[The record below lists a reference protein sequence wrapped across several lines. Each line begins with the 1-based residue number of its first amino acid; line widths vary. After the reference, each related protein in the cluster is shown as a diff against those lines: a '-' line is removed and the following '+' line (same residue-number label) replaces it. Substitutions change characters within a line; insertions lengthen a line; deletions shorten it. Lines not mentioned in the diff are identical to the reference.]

1 MSKPVG
7 VRTFFSYLWAA
18 SNTKIAKR
26 AESAMSLY
34 EDEDDVS
41 GSDAEL
47 PSGDDDDGTLE
58 DAAAAEEEH
67 ADEGEQSGS
76 SDGEEGQQGAQRKP
90 SRGRKQQE
98 REALVLPGGA
108 AAEGAEQLMVPG
120 NADTALLQL
129 EVRTLLARARS
140 FGMQALGCIPRSS
153 RQSADCL
160 GRLHACTGGCA
171 AGRSARR
178 LQPHGCSAGAV
189 SVKAE
194 ESPGCHPGASGASS
208 VTMCLQHQEQTFAL

>member
-1 MSKPVG
+1 
-7 VRTFFSYLWAA
+7 
-18 SNTKIAKR
+18 
-26 AESAMSLY
+26 MSLY
-34 EDEDDVS
+34 EDDDDVS
-41 GSDAEL
+41 GSDADL

-76 SDGEEGQQGAQRKP
+76 SDEEEGQQGGSAQRKS

-140 FGMQALGCIPRSS
+140 FSMQAVGCMRSKHGSS

-160 GRLHACTGGCA
+160 GRLHSCTGGCA
-171 AGRSARR
+171 AG
-178 LQPHGCSAGAV
+178 
-189 SVKAE
+189 
-194 ESPGCHPGASGASS
+194 
-208 VTMCLQHQEQTFAL
+208 